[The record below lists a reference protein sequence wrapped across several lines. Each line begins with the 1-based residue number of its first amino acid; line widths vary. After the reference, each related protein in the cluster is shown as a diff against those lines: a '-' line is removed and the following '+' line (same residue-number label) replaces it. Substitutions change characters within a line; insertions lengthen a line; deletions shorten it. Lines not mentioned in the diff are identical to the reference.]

1 MRATRSAKKVASEP
15 VEVKRTCSAHGTA
28 RQISSASS
36 MIGSV
41 TMKYVVPPSSCARTA
56 ATTAGWAWPS
66 TIGPEAIT

>member
-1 MRATRSAKKVASEP
+1 M
-15 VEVKRTCSAHGTA
+15 KRTCSAHGTA

-41 TMKYVVPPSSCARTA
+41 TMKYVVPPSSCSRTA

-66 TIGPEAIT
+66 TMGPEAIT

>member
-1 MRATRSAKKVASEP
+1 MRATRRAKKVASEP

-41 TMKYVVPPSSCARTA
+41 TMKYVVPASSCWRTA
-56 ATTAGWAWPS
+56 ATTAGCACPS
-66 TIGPEAIT
+66 TMGPEAIT